1 MNKFFYTSASGWLAT
16 ILIAV
21 EIALPYLM
29 RRTQLSGSVGIP
41 QEHRRPYLQR
51 MWPHYWAG
59 YLLLGLVFFHAWI
72 PMASGR
78 MPRTSLTGLWLATV
92 ALGLLFLQ
100 ILIGLTLRSSGESRV
115 VFRAFHFWTMLGIS
129 ALVLSHLWL
138 NRALF

>member
-1 MNKFFYTSASGWLAT
+1 
-16 ILIAV
+16 
-21 EIALPYLM
+21 
-29 RRTQLSGSVGIP
+29 
-41 QEHRRPYLQR
+41 
-51 MWPHYWAG
+51 
-59 YLLLGLVFFHAWI
+59 
-72 PMASGR
+72 
-78 MPRTSLTGLWLATV
+78 LTGLWLATV